1 MPCCVVSAVQLSLV
15 ELLSVQFSIVDVAVI
30 RSHCHVIDIKY
41 TLVRI
46 LLYVSLHEVTYCFS
60 LGRNV
65 QLSTSSED
73 SKNSLGGEKF
83 LLPLK
88 FSIRQTRVL
97 KRRSF
102 PDRNHHRWW
111 INTATLGYIVLC
123 ISHEV
128 MWGIWSISP
137 DILHLSSI
145 LSRAISFK
153 PRPLHK
159 PRESPR

>member
-1 MPCCVVSAVQLSLV
+1 MELLLQVTLVLNSFVPSCVVFCSPALARLM
-15 ELLSVQFSIVDVAVI
+15 LSVQFSSVDVAVI
-30 RSHCHVIDIKY
+30 RSYCHVIDLKF

-46 LLYVSLHEVTYCFS
+46 LVYVSLLEVTYCFC

-83 LLPLK
+83 LIPLK

-102 PDRNHHRWW
+102 PDRNHHR
-111 INTATLGYIVLC
+111 
-123 ISHEV
+123 
-128 MWGIWSISP
+128 
-137 DILHLSSI
+137 
-145 LSRAISFK
+145 
-153 PRPLHK
+153 
-159 PRESPR
+159 